1 MQNYPKQVECQ
12 HKRIDGQSLIL
23 KNKIDMQL
31 TQNDAPI
38 KEILELCELDEEWK
52 PYQNRFYTCFKIESS
67 NWQKRL
73 IIILSYQKVAT

>member
-31 TQNDAPI
+31 TQNDGTI
-38 KEILELCELDEEWK
+38 KEILELCKLDEE
-52 PYQNRFYTCFKIESS
+52 
-67 NWQKRL
+67 
-73 IIILSYQKVAT
+73 